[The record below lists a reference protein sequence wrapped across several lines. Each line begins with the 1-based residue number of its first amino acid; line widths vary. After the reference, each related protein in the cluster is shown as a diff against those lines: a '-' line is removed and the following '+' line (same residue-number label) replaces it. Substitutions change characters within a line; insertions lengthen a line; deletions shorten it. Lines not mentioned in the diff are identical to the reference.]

1 MARIKGKRTSRAWT
15 ETVESW
21 GPQVNSGFQIQFME
35 DHAHPPPPGPFANQR
50 RKNDKGNG
58 RT

>member
-1 MARIKGKRTSRAWT
+1 MATTKGKRTSRAWT

-21 GPQVNSGFQIQFME
+21 GPQVNPGFQIQFME
-35 DHAHPPPPGPFANQR
+35 YHAHPPPPATQR
-50 RKNDKGNG
+50 IVNDKGNG